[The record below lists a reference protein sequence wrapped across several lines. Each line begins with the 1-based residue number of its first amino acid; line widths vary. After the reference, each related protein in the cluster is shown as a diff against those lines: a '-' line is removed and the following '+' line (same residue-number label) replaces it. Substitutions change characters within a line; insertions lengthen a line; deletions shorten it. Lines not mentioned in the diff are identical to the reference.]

1 MTALLD
7 KMERSL
13 LSVSRFGVWCG
24 GLMMLAASLV
34 IGVEV
39 VLRKIFLVSLGG
51 ADEMASYAL
60 AIGTVWA
67 LSFALIER
75 AHIRVDAL
83 YMRLPKRI
91 GAACDILALASVLA
105 FTGILTWFA
114 AHVLL
119 TSWSFEATA
128 NTPIGTPLWIPQGLW
143 VLGLVVFVLTTIV
156 LIWRTSAAFLAGDI
170 AAVSRIAGTKS
181 IEEELGEEVAQ
192 AEKLH
197 MENVEDQADE
207 RAKSVESSSTKE

>member
-1 MTALLD
+1 MTGLLD
-7 KMERSL
+7 KVEHSL
-13 LSVSRFGVWCG
+13 FSLSRLGVWCG
-24 GLMMLAASLV
+24 GLMMLAAAV
-34 IGVEV
+34 IIGVEV
-39 VLRKIFLVSLGG
+39 VLRKMFLVSLGG

-91 GAACDILALASVLA
+91 GAACDILALLSVLA
-105 FTGILTWFA
+105 FTSILTWFA
-114 AHVLL
+114 AHVFL
-119 TSWSFEATA
+119 TSWSFGATA

-143 VLGLVVFVLTTIV
+143 VLGLVVFVLTSVV

-192 AEKLH
+192 VEKLH
-197 MENVEDQADE
+197 SENVEDRAHE
-207 RAKSVESSSTKE
+207 RTKPLKGSSREE